1 MGTVLLQIL
10 VERHGLL
17 HHLLVQHRGIEQMQP
32 VGLPY
37 GKAEMGNV
45 ETSLF
50 TGDGNDVTI
59 FYGLT
64 KQRLILHHLLR
75 DITETST
82 RNALLHLTDGS
93 HIFRMFTKCLVAF
106 RMLTHVIHVHML
118 NGRERRIGG
127 LGAWISLTMP
137 ASVFSVIH
145 SVK

>member
-82 RNALLHLTDGS
+82 RNALLHLTDGKPHIPDVHEVPCSFSDADSCNSRS
-93 HIFRMFTKCLVAF
+93 HA
-106 RMLTHVIHVHML
+106 
-118 NGRERRIGG
+118 ERQRT
-127 LGAWISLTMP
+127 AD
-137 ASVFSVIH
+137 
-145 SVK
+145 